1 MIFHF
6 YASFKNES
14 RKAEILDLIINHN
27 LHLETGRHATPKTP
41 IHGRICSFCQSDEI
55 EDERHVLFSYT
66 FYDKIRIVLNNKIT
80 LKYPLLLD
88 LNSKTLFLFDDVDP
102 FISGL
107 ISAFIFQAMNI
118 RHEILYKTKLDSI
131 CYFIIVSVC
140 YLIAVNFLFFSQ

>member
-41 IHGRICSFCQSDEI
+41 IHGRICSLCQSDEI

-80 LKYPLLLD
+80 LKYHLLLD

-118 RHEILYKTKLDSI
+118 THEYCIKPNGIQSVILL
-131 CYFIIVSVC
+131 
-140 YLIAVNFLFFSQ
+140 LSQYAI